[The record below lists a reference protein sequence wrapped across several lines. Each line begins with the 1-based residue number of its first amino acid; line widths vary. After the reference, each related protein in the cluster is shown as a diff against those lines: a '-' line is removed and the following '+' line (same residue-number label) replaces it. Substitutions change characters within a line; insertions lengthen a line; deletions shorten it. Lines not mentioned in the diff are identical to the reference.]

1 MSPSEILLGHAE
13 EQTCES
19 GALNFLLFFLHTCKM
34 AEYTRKDYWEIAQQN
49 GKGGEAQE
57 KRKKVH
63 GDDMENFKMLVVM
76 N

>member
-1 MSPSEILLGHAE
+1 
-13 EQTCES
+13 
-19 GALNFLLFFLHTCKM
+19 M